1 MNAYLSALQ
10 SGVKRLLGAG
20 RRSARGLLG
29 PLYRPVRR
37 TARFVSW
44 AFPALGRL
52 LLPAGANERR
62 LLMIYD
68 LSSQPFSIGDIL
80 VFQEASLVLRKM
92 HNLGEVD
99 FAIVYDP
106 KNPGAS
112 NPEFASITET
122 NVLFNLASILPVA
135 QVNENLGSLLV
146 FNSYI
151 QLHRFIADNG
161 DFYHIWPSGWHAST
175 REYLYYSV
183 FNDLLYAYYRTHGS
197 IPRLGC
203 RPFLV
208 DWALLFYKKH
218 AYPQVPV
225 TVNIRN
231 NKALGTH
238 RNLDL
243 EIWLQFF
250 QFCETRYPAKFVVI
264 CARSEIDDRLRR
276 CQNVIVAKD
285 YHTGVEQDLALI
297 HASAI
302 HMGASS
308 GPATMAWFSTK
319 PYLIV
324 NTDLDPDLY
333 HPALVK
339 REDKVIRF
347 AFATPAQCFIVGAET
362 TDLLIREFARMWEAI
377 DVKPWQSESDCV
389 IDSQD
394 RVVRTWLR

>member
-20 RRSARGLLG
+20 QRSSRQFLG
-29 PLYRPVRR
+29 PVYRPVRR
-37 TARFVSW
+37 TARFASW
-44 AFPALGRL
+44 VFPALARL
-52 LLPAGANERR
+52 ILPAGAGERR

-92 HNLGEVD
+92 HHLGEVD

-112 NPEFASITET
+112 NPAFSSITET

-146 FNSYI
+146 FNSHI
-151 QLHRFIADNG
+151 QLHRFIADNSG
-161 DFYHIWPSGWHAST
+161 FYQIWPSGWQASS

-183 FNDLLYAYYRTHGS
+183 FNDLLFPYFKAHGS
-197 IPRLGC
+197 VPHLTC
-203 RPFLV
+203 RQFLV
-208 DWALLFYKKH
+208 DWARLFYKAH

-231 NKALGTH
+231 NNALGTH

-243 EIWLQFF
+243 DIWLQFF
-250 QFCETRYPAKFVVI
+250 QFCETRYPVKFVVI
-264 CARSEIDDRLRR
+264 CATSEIDDRLRQ
-276 CQNVIVAKD
+276 CANVIVAKD

-297 HASAI
+297 HSSAI

-308 GPATMAWFSTK
+308 GPATMVWFSTK

-333 HPALVK
+333 HPSIVK
-339 REDKVIRF
+339 QANNVIRF
-347 AFATPAQCFIVGAET
+347 AFATPMQRFTVGIET
-362 TDLLIREFARMWEAI
+362 IELLVEEFVRMWETV
-377 DVKPWQSESDCV
+377 DLERWQSQSDSESERGDNV
-389 IDSQD
+389 LK
-394 RVVRTWLR
+394 TWLR